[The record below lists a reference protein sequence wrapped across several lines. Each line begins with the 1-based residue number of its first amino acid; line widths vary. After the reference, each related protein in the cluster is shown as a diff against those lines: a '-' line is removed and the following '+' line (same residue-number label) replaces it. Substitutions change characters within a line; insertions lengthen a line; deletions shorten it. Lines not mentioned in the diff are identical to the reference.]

1 MEATRRTA
9 LTASGI
15 ATLAVAACT
24 ADDPTASSTPGGS
37 TSSTATQAAEAQPD
51 QVAVDRAT
59 ELSGLLLADVQGA
72 APGVDPGGR
81 LAALHTAHLGTLARA
96 SADSGSSAPSPTAPA
111 AAATR
116 ARVRRRE
123 LAAQRELA
131 HLAAEAE
138 SGALARLLA
147 SMSAGIA
154 AHLAVSAAS
163 DRAGR

>member
-15 ATLAVAACT
+15 AALALVGCT
-24 ADDPTASSTPGGS
+24 ADGQAASSTPGGS
-37 TSSTATQAAEAQPD
+37 TSSTASQGAAPQPD
-51 QVAVDRAT
+51 QLAVDRAT
-59 ELSGLLLADVQGA
+59 ELSRLLLAEAEA
-72 APGVDPGGR
+72 ATPGIDPGGSFAALHSAH
-81 LAALHTAHLGTLARA
+81 LAALERA
-96 SADSGSSAPSPTAPA
+96 SGGSYSGAPSPTPTGPP
-111 AAATR
+111 ATR
-116 ARVRRRE
+116 ARLRRRE

-154 AHLAVSAAS
+154 AHLAVA
-163 DRAGR
+163 DRTDR

>member
-15 ATLAVAACT
+15 ATLALAACT
-24 ADDPTASSTPGGS
+24 TDDPRTSSTSDGAAP
-37 TSSTATQAAEAQPD
+37 STATQTAAPQPD
-51 QVAVDRAT
+51 QLAVDRAT
-59 ELSGLLLADVQGA
+59 ELSGLLLAEVQGA
-72 APGVDPGGR
+72 APGIDPGGR
-81 LAALHTAHLGTLARA
+81 FAALHTAHLTTLARA
-96 SADSGSSAPSPTAPA
+96 TAASDSAAPSPTAPA
-111 AAATR
+111 PPATR
-116 ARVRRRE
+116 ARLRRRE

-154 AHLAVSAAS
+154 AHLATS
-163 DRAGR
+163 GRVGR